1 MRGDGTCSVVSRSI
15 AAVKALLSST
25 GLFHHGDVG
34 NRSVIVGVNLE
45 QNAKLV
51 ALEVV
56 LNHSVTT
63 PFMALFLLVTGCI
76 AQVEA
81 APRNIRLLP
90 GYVHRRA
97 QGIDSMVGSISQ
109 KERKNGLVIHYDI
122 GRLAGVYAECSD
134 CGWTDGEIRH
144 RKQLVGRHPVTIVF
158 TPSKRLVV
166 SFPDSHANFY
176 ATIRNEADLT
186 DVLLMVLTYTP

>member
-1 MRGDGTCSVVSRSI
+1 MPARARSRVSSSVSSRSGCANKYARSHESVNISKSSAFMRGDGTCSVVSRSI

-63 PFMALFLLVTGCI
+63 LLMALLLLVTGCI

-81 APRNIRLLP
+81 APGNIRLLP

-144 RKQLVGRHPVTIVF
+144 R
-158 TPSKRLVV
+158 S
-166 SFPDSHANFY
+166 S
-176 ATIRNEADLT
+176 
-186 DVLLMVLTYTP
+186 LLAGIQ